1 MKALVL
7 DEEPNLAIHDV
18 IDLFRLVLMGLG
30 MITGCPG
37 GDHKAAFIAVALS
50 DNHGSGS
57 CFPCLDSL
65 SFRNIALFN
74 MQRH

>member
-7 DEEPNLAIHDV
+7 DKEPNLAIHDIV
-18 IDLFRLVLMGLG
+18 DLLRLMLMGLG
-30 MITGCPG
+30 MVAGRPS

-57 CFPCLDSL
+57 RFPCLDSL
-65 SFRNIALFN
+65 SCWDIAVFYV
-74 MQRH
+74 